1 VVQTDAHQ
9 MPKLI
14 VVEKPETWKFN
25 LEDVEVVTPDAYIS
39 DPSYQSTKN
48 IKVLNLCKSYQ
59 YQSEGY
65 YVSLLAEARGHK
77 VLPGVTTI
85 QDLRFPSILRDDSL
99 DFDELI
105 QNTFKGESDDRVEF
119 NVYFG
124 STQSEHLNKLA
135 LQLFQMVQAPSL
147 RAAFSKKTK
156 WVLQSIKPISL
167 NEVPEDDKPVLILAL
182 EKYFLRRRDYR
193 VDKKKYDLAI
203 LVNPDDTNPP
213 SDGRALK
220 RIYKA
225 ALEAG
230 FNTEFI
236 TKDDFDQIIQYDALF
251 IRETT
256 NVNHHTFRFAKKAAS
271 LGLAVIDDPESILK
285 CTNKVYLHE
294 LLNAHKIL
302 TPRSIVITEE
312 SCQSLPGKMPF
323 PFILKQPDGAFSK
336 GVFKINTLQEFKK
349 VRASMFEKSDLLI
362 AQEFLPTPF
371 DWRVGVIDGQVIYV
385 CKYFMAAKHWQ
396 IVKWSAN
403 KETSLDGDVE
413 SIPVDQAPSGLLRTA
428 LKATGLIGKS
438 LYGVDMKEVDGK
450 FYVIEIND
458 NPNIDAGIEDKILK
472 EKLYA
477 IIMEVFLNKI
487 KFEKQ

>member
-1 VVQTDAHQ
+1 
-9 MPKLI
+9 MPKLV
-14 VVEKPETWKFN
+14 VVEKPENWKFN
-25 LEDVEVVTPDAYIS
+25 LGDVEVLTPEDYIS
-39 DPSYQSTKN
+39 NEVYQEARN
-48 IKVLNLCKSYQ
+48 LRVLNLCKSYQ

-105 QNTFKGESDDRVEF
+105 QNTFRAEANDRVEF
-119 NVYFG
+119 NIYFG
-124 STQSEHLNKLA
+124 TARSESLNKLA

-147 RAAFSKKTK
+147 RAIFSKKNK
-156 WVLQSIKPISL
+156 WVLQGIKPISL
-167 NEVPEDDKPVLILAL
+167 NEVPDADKPILVMGL
-182 EKYFLRRRDYR
+182 EKYLLRKRDFR
-193 VDKKKYDLAI
+193 NDKKKYDLAI
-203 LVNPDDTNPP
+203 LVNPEDPNPP
-213 SDGRALK
+213 SDDRSLK
-220 RIYKA
+220 RFYKA

-236 TKDDFDQIIQYDALF
+236 TKNDFDQLIQYDALF

-256 NVNHHTFRFAKKAAS
+256 NVNHHTFRFAKKAES

-294 LLNAHKIL
+294 LLHTNKIL
-302 TPRSIVITEE
+302 TPKSFVITEE
-312 SCQSLPGKMPF
+312 NCQSLQDKMPF

-336 GVFKINTLQEFKK
+336 GVFKINNLAEFKN
-349 VRASMFEKSDLLI
+349 VRESMFEKSDLLI

-371 DWRVGVIDGQVIYV
+371 DWRVGIIDGQVIYV
-385 CKYFMAAKHWQ
+385 CKYFMASKHWQ
-396 IVKWSAN
+396 IVNWNAN
-403 KETSLDGDVE
+403 KEASRDGEVE
-413 SIPVDQAPSGLLRTA
+413 SIPVDQAPSGLLKTA
-428 LKATGLIGKS
+428 LKATSLIGKG
-438 LYGVDMKEVDGK
+438 LYGVDMKEVEGK

-458 NPNIDAGIEDKILK
+458 NPNIDAGTEDKILK
-472 EKLYA
+472 DRLYD

-487 KFEKQ
+487 KFEK